1 MKNKETLINNSLK
14 SLLEKFSNTSVIPT
28 IEENYA
34 RESVKFIKLS
44 QIEDNM
50 FIRKAK
56 ISEANLKEYISMV
69 KENGLIRPL
78 VIRPLQNTNQYEI
91 VIGRR
96 IFIACK
102 KLNITEIPAI
112 IQNFTDEQT
121 LLILLADTLEQR
133 SYNIIEVAF
142 LMKYLKKNFHY
153 QNKTLATLI
162 KKSPSQVSNILQLL
176 NLPKEILRD
185 IVNNKLSYGHA
196 KAISRLQN
204 EAAIEIVNEIYSKDL
219 TVRETE
225 RLVQVRE
232 KRGEFN
238 RVIVK
243 NNKISITLDSNEEA
257 KELSKK
263 IKQLLNQTK

>member
-50 FIRKAK
+50 FIKKAK
-56 ISEANLKEYISMV
+56 ISEANLKEYVSNV
-69 KENGLIRPL
+69 KDNGLIRPL
-78 VIRPLQNTNQYEI
+78 VIRPIQGEQNYEI

-102 KLNITEIPAI
+102 KLKMAEIPAI
-112 IQNFTDEQT
+112 IQDFTDEQT

-133 SYNIIEVAF
+133 SYNIIEVA
-142 LMKYLKKNFHY
+142 YLLKHLSKNFHY
-153 QNKTLATLI
+153 KNKTLATLI

-185 IVNNKLSYGHA
+185 VVNNKLSYGHV
-196 KAISRLQN
+196 KAISRLSN
-204 EAAIEIVNEIYSKDL
+204 ADALEVVNEIYDKNL

-225 RLVQVRE
+225 HLVQLRE
-232 KRGEFN
+232 KRGDFN
-238 RVIVK
+238 KVIVH
-243 NNKISITLDSNEEA
+243 NNKVSVTLKTDDEA
-257 KELSKK
+257 NLLAKK
-263 IKQLLNQTK
+263 IKQLLNEHK